1 MALLASH
8 GQTVLCY
15 LLELFSVVLL
25 SVRESM
31 IVILDNLRKFIPK
44 LFEALKSIA
53 HRFLELLALL
63 ASYCLSVS
71 YYLLELFS
79 VVLVSV
85 RENMVVILD
94 NLRMFILKIFEALNG
109 IAHSF
114 LEWMALLASYCLNIS
129 CYLLELFSVVLVSV
143 RENMVVI
150 LDNLRMFILKIFEAL
165 NGIAHSF
172 LEWMALLASYC
183 LNISCYLLELFSVV
197 LVSVRESMFV
207 ILDCVQKIC

>member
-1 MALLASH
+1 
-8 GQTVLCY
+8 
-15 LLELFSVVLL
+15 
-25 SVRESM
+25 M
-31 IVILDNLRKFIPK
+31 IVILDNLRMFIPK
-44 LFEALKSIA
+44 LFEALNSIA
-53 HRFLELLALL
+53 LRFLEWLALL

-207 ILDCVQKIC
+207 ILDCVKKIC

>member
-1 MALLASH
+1 MVLTMDNIRVYVSMNFGALTSIK
-8 GQTVLCY
+8 
-15 LLELFSVVLL
+15 L
-25 SVRESM
+25 S
-31 IVILDNLRKFIPK
+31 D
-44 LFEALKSIA
+44 
-53 HRFLELLALL
+53 RFLELLALL

-129 CYLLELFSVVLVSV
+129 CYLLELFL
-143 RENMVVI
+143 
-150 LDNLRMFILKIFEAL
+150 
-165 NGIAHSF
+165 
-172 LEWMALLASYC
+172 
-183 LNISCYLLELFSVV
+183 VV

-207 ILDCVQKIC
+207 ILDNLRMFIPKLFEALHGITHSFLEWMALLASHGLNVSYYLLELFSVVLVSVQENMVVILDCVQKIC